1 MTETKTLSFY
11 TEGEGFTFLLRSFIE
26 EGKNFT
32 VYQILRDG
40 GFTESLANQFIRGE
54 LKFTGTTQF
63 GEDLGAETDVIDSKA
78 MLKQSLRSIL
88 SKLSETEY
96 DELLPIDFVEDF
108 PKLLKK
114 YINDADIRILK
125 NAFGEAALFDCYRT
139 DEINEYTIELI
150 NAEGYGVTRPE
161 NIGRWEDEIIDGLI
175 LPCGSIITCG
185 YQEHS
190 SLYPFL
196 KKLGLVKVSCWTDCN
211 ETIHISSRQISGTI
225 AHAVGNRWRDYAP
238 TEAQLLTLFKLKD
251 TLSEYG
257 HDYPILTKLLHDVQD
272 VEKYGGKWN
281 NLSFLKKYYKDIKLP
296 LFSKEPIPGVKNCL
310 RTSPKYSL
318 PGLLESVF
326 EINENS
332 VSEIEAT
339 FEKHKDVRKRNE
351 LHIFYQEYIEGA
363 NGVFHCDR
371 DGFRYDISENRGD
384 IVQGKKGQA
393 HVSETALRKLE
404 KFGKQLYKDFDCP
417 IQVEFVISSDDVYI
431 VQLRLLEN
439 NAEITVILTAPD
451 EFLVKGKT
459 FSKGTP
465 EVDVDKILI
474 LKSDGDSELLLG
486 KEALIVKED
495 VEFSHIL
502 ALSKAL
508 RIPSIYATGEVD
520 LPATGKVKFTA
531 YNKEGWITKID
542 KNA

>member
-1 MTETKTLSFY
+1 MTETKTVSFY
-11 TEGEGFTFLLRSFIE
+11 TEGEGFTNLLRSFIE

-40 GFTESLANQFIRGE
+40 GFNESQANQFIRGE

-63 GEDLGAETDVIDSKA
+63 GEDLGAERDTIDSEA

-88 SKLSETEY
+88 SKLSDTEY
-96 DELLPIDFVEDF
+96 DELMPIDFVEDF

-125 NAFGEAALFDCYRT
+125 NAFGETALFDCYRT
-139 DEINEYTIELI
+139 DEINEYSIELI
-150 NAEGYGVTRPE
+150 NAEGYGVTRAE
-161 NIGRWEDEIIDGLI
+161 NIGKWEDEIMDGLI
-175 LPCGSIITCG
+175 LPCGSVITCS

-238 TEAQLLTLFKLKD
+238 TDAQLHTLFKLKD

-272 VEKYGGKWN
+272 VEDYGGKWN
-281 NLSFLKKYYKDIKLP
+281 NLTFLKKYYKDIQLP
-296 LFSKEPIPGVKNCL
+296 QFSKEPIPGVKNCI
-310 RTSPKYSL
+310 RTSPKRSL

-326 EINENS
+326 DINENS
-332 VSEIEAT
+332 VTNIEAT
-339 FEKHKDVRKRNE
+339 FEKYKDVIPKNE
-351 LHIFYQEYIEGA
+351 LHYFYQEYLEGS

-384 IVQGKKGQA
+384 IVQGKKGK
-393 HVSETALRKLE
+393 SFISDTAIRTLE
-404 KFGKQLYKDFDCP
+404 KFGTQLYKDFDCP
-417 IQVEFVISSDDVYI
+417 IQVEFVIQNDTAYI

-439 NAEITVILTAPD
+439 NAEITVILTKP
-451 EFLVKGKT
+451 EETLVTGKT

-474 LKSDGDSELLLG
+474 LDSDGDSELLLG
-486 KEALIVKED
+486 KEALIIKED

-508 RIPSIYATGEVD
+508 RIPSIYATGDIE
-520 LPATGKVKFTA
+520 LPISGKVKFTA
-531 YNKEGWITKID
+531 YNTEGWITKL
-542 KNA
+542 

>member
-1 MTETKTLSFY
+1 MAETRTLSFY
-11 TEGEGFTFLLRSFIE
+11 TEGKGFTNLLRSFIE

-40 GFTESLANQFIRGE
+40 GFSESLANQFIRGE
-54 LKFTGTTQF
+54 LKLTGTTQF
-63 GEDLGAETDVIDSKA
+63 GEDLEVEPDTIDSEA

-88 SKLSETEY
+88 AKYEEEEEYSEEPT
-96 DELLPIDFVEDF
+96 DF
-108 PKLLKK
+108 PKLLKR
-114 YINDADIRILK
+114 YFNDADIKILK
-125 NAFGEAALFDCYRT
+125 NAFGETALFNCYRT
-139 DEINEYTIELI
+139 DEINEYTTELI
-150 NAEGYGVTRPE
+150 NAEGYGVTRAE
-161 NIGRWEDEIIDGLI
+161 NIGKWDDDIIDGLI
-175 LPCGSIITCG
+175 LPCGSVITCG

-196 KKLGLVKVSCWTDCN
+196 KKLGLVKTSCWTDCD

-225 AHAVGNRWRDYAP
+225 AHAVGNRWRDHAP
-238 TEAQLLTLFKLKD
+238 TEAQLQTLFKLKD
-251 TLSEYG
+251 VLSEYG
-257 HDYPILTKLLHDVQD
+257 HDYKILTKLLHDVQD
-272 VEKYGGKWN
+272 VEDYGGKWN
-281 NLSFLKKYYKDIKLP
+281 NLSFLKKYYTDIKLP
-296 LFSKEPIPGVKNCL
+296 KFSKELIPDVQNCI

-326 EINENS
+326 NIDENS
-332 VSEIEAT
+332 IAEIEAT
-339 FEKHKDVRKRNE
+339 FEKHKDVRKGNE
-351 LHIFYQEYIEGA
+351 LHYFYQEYIDGA

-384 IVQGKKGQA
+384 IVQGKKGQSY
-393 HVSETALRKLE
+393 VSETALRKLE
-404 KFGKQLYKDFDCP
+404 KFGEQLYKDFDCP
-417 IQVEFVISSDDVYI
+417 VQVEFVIHSDDAYI

-439 NAEITVILTAPD
+439 NAEITVILRKPEET
-451 EFLVKGKT
+451 LVTGKT

-474 LKSDGDSELLLG
+474 LDSDGDSELLLG

-508 RIPSIYATGEVD
+508 RIPSIYATGEVN
-520 LPATGKVKFTA
+520 LPTSGKVKFTA
-531 YNKEGWITKID
+531 YNTEGWITKID
-542 KNA
+542 